1 MTKKNK
7 NDIELIKTEIKV
19 PKHWHDHI
27 LEWAKKHGSGF
38 DSFEE
43 IILSFTHRYMENENN
58 TRKQLLD
65 DFSKG
70 FIEGYVMGGKYIPNN
85 ETMKY
90 VKWNIPHTL
99 KAEALTQMAL
109 MKRELS

>member
-7 NDIELIKTEIKV
+7 NDIELIKIEIKV

-58 TRKQLLD
+58 IREQLLD
-65 DFSKG
+65 DFSQG
-70 FIEGYVMGGKYIPNN
+70 FIGGYAMGSKYIPNN
-85 ETMKY
+85 KTMKY
-90 VKWNIPHTL
+90 AKWNIPHTL

-109 MKRELS
+109 MKCELS